1 MFPALDASPTRRTGT
16 KLHISQGFPPGR
28 SAAANLVALLKTPN
42 PFRLYCNPSRQSVTR
57 GNPSVI
63 CGLKTSQGESGILS
77 LTCTIGQVRI
87 LSFRG
92 EKVFIMG
99 RSCKLFLFV
108 ALTSAVVCAPRASA
122 QGESQ
127 GQAPAQT
134 DKKTSKEAAK
144 QRSKR
149 DKELYNELDSQYK
162 KWLNEDVIYIISPE
176 ERSSFLHL
184 TTNEERES
192 FIEAFWQRR
201 NPDPDSAENTFKEEH
216 YRRIAYTNEHFSSGI
231 PGWKTDRGRI
241 YIMWGP
247 ADEVQS
253 HPSGGSYDRPASEGG
268 GETSTYPFE
277 DWRYRYLEGIGEN
290 VELEF
295 VDPTMSGEY
304 KLTTDASEKDA
315 LLNVPGAGLT
325 EMESM
330 GLASKTSRFNNTD
343 GTHNASSLGGM
354 TPETMQEFTRLE
366 LYSKIFQ
373 APPVKFKDL
382 EAVVSSRLVRDQV
395 KFQYRTDFLRI
406 TSDTVLVPI
415 TIQIPTKQLSFTE
428 KNGVQSASVNLFGR
442 ITSLS
447 GRIVNTFEDSVRRDV
462 PSASLQQ
469 SLGTASIYQKAIPLS
484 PGLYRLDIV
493 LKDVNNG
500 NVGVVN
506 TRLAVPRFEDDSLSS
521 STLILADQIQRV
533 STHDIG
539 LGQFVLGDV
548 KVRPRIDAN
557 FSSTDQMGVFLQV
570 YNLKV
575 DDKTHKADATVEY
588 RVTKDKDTDPVLKF
602 DIAQD
607 KLPEHGEEL
616 TLENIITL
624 GSLSPGNYKLE
635 VAVTDNL
642 TKKTITPTTNFTVR
656 AASTPQ
662 PQGR

>member
-1 MFPALDASPTRRTGT
+1 
-16 KLHISQGFPPGR
+16 
-28 SAAANLVALLKTPN
+28 
-42 PFRLYCNPSRQSVTR
+42 
-57 GNPSVI
+57 
-63 CGLKTSQGESGILS
+63 
-77 LTCTIGQVRI
+77 
-87 LSFRG
+87 
-92 EKVFIMG
+92 MG
-99 RSCKLFLFV
+99 RYVRVYLLAVLAVGLGV
-108 ALTSAVVCAPRASA
+108 APLASA

-127 GQAPAQT
+127 EQQQAQPDQNSA
-134 DKKTSKEAAK
+134 KKSAK
-144 QRSKR
+144 QKAKSEKDLRK
-149 DKELYNELDSQYK
+149 ELDSQYR
-162 KWLNEDVIYIISPE
+162 KWLDEDVVYIITPE

-184 TTNEERES
+184 ATNEEREQ

-201 NPDPDSAENTFKEEH
+201 NPDPDSADNTFKEEH
-216 YRRIAYTNEHFSSGI
+216 YRRIAYANEHYSSGI

-247 ADEVQS
+247 ADEVES
-253 HPSGGSYDRPASEGG
+253 HPSGGSYDRPAAEGG

-304 KLTTDASEKDA
+304 KLTMDPSEKDA

-343 GTHNASSLGGM
+343 GTHDAAPLGM
-354 TPETMQEFTRLE
+354 TPETMNEFSRLE
-366 LYSKIFQ
+366 LYSKIQQ

-382 EAVVSSRLVRDQV
+382 EALVTSRLVRDQV
-395 KFQYRTDFLRI
+395 KFDYRFYFLRI
-406 TSDTVLVPI
+406 TSETVLVPI
-415 TIQIPTKQLSFTE
+415 TVQIPTRQLSFQE
-428 KNGVQSASVNLFGR
+428 KQGVDSATVNLFAR
-442 ITSLS
+442 ISTLS
-447 GRIVNTFEDSVRRDV
+447 GRIVQTFEDTVKRDV
-462 PSASLQQ
+462 PAALLQQ
-469 SLGTASIYQKAIPLS
+469 AQAVPSIYQKAVPLS

-506 TRLAVPRFEDDSLSS
+506 TRLAVPRFEDDHLSS
-521 STLILADQIQRV
+521 SSLILADQILPV
-533 STHDIG
+533 SSKDIG

-548 KVRPRIDAN
+548 KVRPKLDAA
-557 FSSTDQMGVFLQV
+557 FGAAEGMGVFLQI

-575 DDKTHKADATVEY
+575 DDKTHKSDASVQY
-588 RVTKDKDTDPVLKF
+588 RVMKDKATEPVLKF
-602 DIAQD
+602 DIPKD

-624 GSLSPGNYKLE
+624 GSLPPGAYKLE

-642 TKKTITPTTNFTVR
+642 TKQTITPAMDFTVKAPSAPTTAQR
-656 AASTPQ
+656 
-662 PQGR
+662 R